1 MSAPRMDVQ
10 VDSVG
15 IEAGAEPPDDCL
27 LAIFGASG
35 NLAARDL
42 FPALYELEAK
52 DLLPER
58 FAVLGTARTEWS
70 DDEFREHAKS
80 SVKASCTYD
89 ADTWERLAG
98 RMFYQPSDFDA
109 PPEEDYAA
117 LGGRIGAIRDDLGIP
132 DNLLCHLAVPP
143 AFFGDIV
150 HRLDDADLARSEDGW
165 RRVIVEKP
173 FGEDRESADA
183 LNAELLD
190 VYGEEQ
196 IYRID
201 HFLGKETVQNLL
213 VFRFGNPGFEPI
225 WNRNYID
232 HIQITV
238 AEHVGIEGRAGFYE
252 RTGVVRDMIQNHLLQ
267 LLCMTAIEPPGR
279 YAADSV
285 RDETAKVL
293 EAVRPIDPDDAVRGQ
308 YGPGLVGDER
318 VVGYRGEEGVEDD
331 STTNTFVAAK
341 LCVDNWRWEGV
352 PFYLRT
358 GKRMERKLTEITIH
372 FKPTPHLMFPGSAE
386 DGRLANVLAF
396 RLQPNEG
403 ILQTFAAKQP
413 GPDLKIRPV
422 EMQFRYDEAFG
433 VVDPPRA
440 YAWLFLDAMQGDQLL
455 FARADWIDHAWDIVD
470 PLVAHWAERP
480 PEDYPNYAAGTWGP
494 PEAAALIARDRRS
507 WRTY

>member
-1 MSAPRMDVQ
+1 MDVRGET
-10 VDSVG
+10 SG
-15 IEAGAEPPDDCL
+15 IQQGAEPPDDCL
-27 LAIFGASG
+27 LLIFGASG
-35 NLAARDL
+35 NLAAREL
-42 FPALYELEAK
+42 FPALYELEARK
-52 DLLPER
+52 LLPEH
-58 FAVLGTARTEWS
+58 FAVLGAARTEWS
-70 DDEFREHAKS
+70 DDEFRDQAKR

-89 ADTWERLAG
+89 ADTWERLAE
-98 RMFYQPSDFDA
+98 RLFYQPADFDA
-109 PPEEDYAA
+109 PPEKDYAT
-117 LGGRIGAIRDDLGIP
+117 LGERIGAIREELGIP

-143 AFFGDIV
+143 PFFGDIV
-150 HRLDDADLARSEDGW
+150 HHLAGAGLAHSDDGW

-173 FGEDRESADA
+173 FGEDRESAEA

-201 HFLGKETVQNLL
+201 HFLGKETVQNML

-232 HIQITV
+232 HVQITV
-238 AEHVGIEGRAGFYE
+238 AEQVGIEDRAGFYE

-279 YAADSV
+279 YAAESV

-293 EAVRPIDPDDAVRGQ
+293 EAVRPIDPADAVRGQ
-308 YGPGLVGDER
+308 YGAGLVDGEQ
-318 VVGYRGEEGVEDD
+318 VVGYRQEHGVAKG

-341 LCVDNWRWEGV
+341 LAIDNWRWEGV

-358 GKRMERKLTEITIH
+358 GKRMERKLTEVTIH
-372 FKPTPHLMFPGSAE
+372 FKPTPHLMFPASAE
-386 DGRLANVLAF
+386 NGRLANVLAF
-396 RLQPNEG
+396 RLQPNAG

-422 EMQFRYDEAFG
+422 QMQFRYDEAFG
-433 VVDPPRA
+433 VKDPPRA

-455 FARADWIDHAWDIVD
+455 FARADWIDHAWDVVD
-470 PLVAHWAERP
+470 PLVTHWAENP
-480 PEDYPNYAAGTWGP
+480 PDEVPNYAAGTWGP
-494 PEAAALIARDRRS
+494 PEAAALMARDQRR
-507 WRTY
+507 WGTY